1 MAKKKEPNSKVTDLS
16 TSAKTA
22 IEQFPHFRT
31 HKPSNHPALIV
42 AEHSIEEY
50 DYRKATHLIKEL
62 YLTKRTEILRNSCS
76 LINRLNEKF
85 GRDLSFP
92 DQVPVYSNYR
102 VNLHVGYKKFFEPYF
117 LNGYYFGIANEIMD
131 TEFVV
136 PGGYLFLDEMQ
147 RVLDSRLS
155 SSFPGFSSYGFEI
168 SRQADLHFYLIAQ
181 RGMLFDKNI
190 RDLGVHV
197 IEVRGME
204 NKKNAAGVITKSVWT
219 CREFENWNDAEL
231 YFEKGEN
238 TFTETTYEN
247 DGNIFDCFDSFEKI
261 KEFMPPEGF
270 DFDYLPHSKPALVSE
285 RQAKFYKPGEPKEF
299 RGGKPK
305 SDDSK
310 SPKPKQ
316 RSNAA

>member
-1 MAKKKEPNSKVTDLS
+1 
-16 TSAKTA
+16 
-22 IEQFPHFRT
+22 
-31 HKPSNHPALIV
+31 
-42 AEHSIEEY
+42 
-50 DYRKATHLIKEL
+50 
-62 YLTKRTEILRNSCS
+62 
-76 LINRLNEKF
+76 
-85 GRDLSFP
+85 
-92 DQVPVYSNYR
+92 
-102 VNLHVGYKKFFEPYF
+102 
-117 LNGYYFGIANEIMD
+117 
-131 TEFVV
+131 
-136 PGGYLFLDEMQ
+136 
-147 RVLDSRLS
+147 
-155 SSFPGFSSYGFEI
+155 
-168 SRQADLHFYLIAQ
+168 
-181 RGMLFDKNI
+181 
-190 RDLGVHV
+190 
-197 IEVRGME
+197 ME